1 MRQDVEAFKV
11 INIGIKGSEKEDE
24 CWVGVMSKSTQPF
37 QKIPSHSA

>member
-24 CWVGVMSKSTQPF
+24 WVGVMSKSTQPF